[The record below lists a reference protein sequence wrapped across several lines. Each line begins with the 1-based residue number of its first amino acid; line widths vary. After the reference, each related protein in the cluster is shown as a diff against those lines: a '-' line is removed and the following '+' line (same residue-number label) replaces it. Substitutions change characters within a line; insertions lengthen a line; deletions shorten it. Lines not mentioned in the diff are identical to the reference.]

1 MRKPLSPLQAFAED
15 ARTGIERAFDA
26 GEELVTWL
34 SLAQAADTLSNLKAA
49 DRTAAL
55 SQARTLLEPFAKTR
69 PSMIHD
75 AKPAPTDDVTMI
87 AEQFRVAA
95 EAMENAGCFE
105 LAYSTVS
112 AVCRLTS
119 HLNYVDTALA
129 TTHLGRIARQMNDLG
144 TAEDCYQSMLE
155 TSMRKRD
162 GPLAARGHI
171 GLALLHDMRGNL
183 PAAEAGYL
191 KALDL
196 AVYMG
201 PTYASACQGL
211 MTIAIDGDRL
221 ADALLYGWKFYDA
234 TEYDPETRTSA
245 LTDLSVIAL
254 RGGFFWP
261 ALTGFEH
268 ALTFALVPRIRL
280 VALAGAIRAAAR
292 LGMAEKTRKFDDALI
307 LDVSR
312 ANFPHVASMALLYAA
327 EAWGVLHQFEIA
339 NDRLQRSLA
348 LARKFEFHQYVFR
361 AEALADSWERAR
373 RNEIKLSDVA
383 VENFMTDDRTDPR
396 VDSAIRRLEL
406 LAL

>member
-234 TEYDPETRTSA
+234 TEYDPETRTAA
-245 LTDLSVIAL
+245 LTDLSVVAL
-254 RGGFFWP
+254 RAGFFHP
-261 ALTGFEH
+261 ALFGFEH
-268 ALTFALVPRIRL
+268 ALTRASVPRIHM
-280 VALAGAIRAAAR
+280 VILAGAMRAAAR
-292 LGMAEKTRKFDDALI
+292 LGLADKVRAFDRDLER
-307 LDVSR
+307 DVSR
-312 ANFPHVASMALLYAA
+312 ANFPHIATMALLYAA
-327 EAWGVLHQFEIA
+327 EAWGSLREFDIA
-339 NDRLQRSLA
+339 NDRLQQCLKLGRQ
-348 LARKFEFHQYVFR
+348 FDFHQYVFR
-361 AEALADSWERAR
+361 AEALADSWEKVQ
-373 RNEIKLSDVA
+373 RNELSLADVA
-383 VENFMTDDRTDPR
+383 VEGFIADGRNDPM
-396 VDSAIRRLEL
+396 VGVAIHRFEL
-406 LAL
+406 LAV

>member
-26 GEELVTWL
+26 GDDLVSWL
-34 SLAQAADTLSNLKAA
+34 SLAQAADTLSNLKAT

-55 SQARTLLEPFAKTR
+55 SEAKALLEPFANAR

-75 AKPAPTDDVTMI
+75 AKPAPADDVTAV

-119 HLNYVDTALA
+119 HLDYVDTALA

-144 TAEDCYQSMLE
+144 TAEDCYTSMIE

-171 GLALLHDMRGNL
+171 GLALLQDMRGNL

-196 AVYMG
+196 AVQMG

-211 MTIAIDGDRL
+211 MSIAIDGDRL

-234 TEYDPETRTSA
+234 TENDPESRAFA
-245 LTDLSVIAL
+245 LTDLSIIAL
-254 RGGFFWP
+254 RSGFYRP
-261 ALTGFEH
+261 ALAGLEH
-268 ALTFALVPRIRL
+268 ALTFVMVPRIRL

-292 LGMAEKTRKFDDALI
+292 LGFMEKTQTYDRDLI
-307 LDVSR
+307 LDVGR
-312 ANFPHVASMALLYAA
+312 ANLPHIASMALLYAA
-327 EAWGVLHQFEIA
+327 EAWGALQQFEVA
-339 NDRLQRSLA
+339 NERLRQSLQLSQR
-348 LARKFEFHQYVFR
+348 FNFHQYVFR
-361 AEALADSWERAR
+361 AEALVDSWERAQ

-383 VENFMTDDRTDPR
+383 VESFMTDNRDDPR
-396 VDSAIRRLEL
+396 VDSAIHRLEL
-406 LAL
+406 LAV